1 MCLAP
6 PALLPTYPQVLLQC
20 PALAELHLE
29 GCPALAHA
37 LIWSDAL
44 TSLDLLGETSQQQQE
59 AWLGCVCVGGE
70 GCVARAGTNNL
81 EAASRVLQNGE
92 AAV

>member
-59 AWLGCVCVGGE
+59 AWLGCVCGG
-70 GCVARAGTNNL
+70 GGGVCGQGRDKQPG
-81 EAASRVLQNGE
+81 SCQ
-92 AAV
+92 